1 MTRVWLLL
9 IGFLSTAIWV
19 PDSFAQALAQS
30 SPLCGPKE
38 EVLAGFAQK
47 YKEIPKS
54 NGVTHTGQLVQI
66 LVSETGDWSL
76 LVTHPTG
83 ISCLLAIGTS
93 WENFYPQPK
102 TSQNDQLTSR

>member
-38 EVLAGFAQK
+38 EVLAGFAQ
-47 YKEIPKS
+47 I
-54 NGVTHTGQLVQI
+54 
-66 LVSETGDWSL
+66 
-76 LVTHPTG
+76 
-83 ISCLLAIGTS
+83 
-93 WENFYPQPK
+93 
-102 TSQNDQLTSR
+102 